1 MGAYHEVSS
10 VRLLSDIDHT
20 GRTGGPMND
29 QATSTRAPRRLD
41 DAIEVATQIAAAVRG
56 IDLRRDGADSVT
68 IRVGPSAW
76 SATVVTRDAL
86 SIGGARTLID
96 RHPSGACLIVAHQI
110 SADAKDFLADHNE
123 RHPGRQWSWLDQR
136 GELALHHGAAIGV
149 VDRAGPAHRD
159 PAPLPGGWRLAAPIS
174 GGPIRGR
181 AGIGYGVALLLSP
194 TRAPSIREV
203 ARRIGMSHGAVGTAS
218 LLLREYGLVR
228 SDGRPQVPELFEAV
242 AKVWQPPR
250 VTPVRTVPSAA
261 VAARL
266 GAIGAADDDGWCIGG
281 DNAALAWGAPVM
293 SGGSRPW
300 IWVPDLAS
308 ARRAER
314 ALVVGSW
321 DDHAAVIAV
330 APTPLVG
337 TNRCPPPRPVPPE
350 FLPTAHPVFLALE
363 LAQDPTRG
371 REILAGWQPVET
383 EFTRVW

>member
-1 MGAYHEVSS
+1 
-10 VRLLSDIDHT
+10 
-20 GRTGGPMND
+20 MNE
-29 QATSTRAPRRLD
+29 QTTSTRSQRRLD
-41 DAIEVATQIAAAVRG
+41 DAIEVATQISAPVRG
-56 IDLRRDGADSVT
+56 IDLRREGADSVA
-68 IRVGPSAW
+68 IRVGASAW

-86 SIGGARTLID
+86 SVDGVWTLID
-96 RHPSGACLIVAHQI
+96 RHASGACLIVAQQI
-110 SADAKDFLADHNE
+110 SADAKDLLADHNE
-123 RHPGRQWSWLDQR
+123 HHPDRQWSWLDQR
-136 GELALHHGAAIGV
+136 GELALHHGNAIGV
-149 VDRAGPAHRD
+149 VLRAGPAHRD
-159 PAPLPGGWRLAAPIS
+159 QAPLPGGWRLAAPIS

-181 AGIGYGVALLLSP
+181 AGIGYAAALLLSP

-228 SDGRPQVPELFEAV
+228 SDGRPQVPELFDAV

-261 VAARL
+261 VAAGL
-266 GAIGAADDDGWCIGG
+266 GGTGADDDGWCIGG
-281 DNAALAWGAPVM
+281 DVAALAWGAPVM
-293 SGGSRPW
+293 SSGSRPW

-308 ARRAER
+308 TRRAER

-321 DDHAAVIAV
+321 DDHTAVIAV

-337 TNRCPPPRPVPPE
+337 TNRRPPPRPVPPE
-350 FLPTAHPVFLALE
+350 FLPTAHPVFLALD

-371 REILAGWQPVET
+371 REILAGWRPAAT